1 MDIIKVKLLKSWEEL
16 PSKIYDAI
24 ELKEGFKLFANT
36 GWWLVDKE
44 DCEIVEEK

>member
-1 MDIIKVKLLKSWEEL
+1 MKMIKVKLLTSYPEL

-44 DCEIVEEK
+44 DCEIVE